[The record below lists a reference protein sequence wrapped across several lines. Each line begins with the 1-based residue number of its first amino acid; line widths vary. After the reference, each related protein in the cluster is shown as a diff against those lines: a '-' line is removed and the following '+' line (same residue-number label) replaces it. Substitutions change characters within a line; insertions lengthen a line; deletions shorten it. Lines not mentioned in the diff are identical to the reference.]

1 LIHDQKEI
9 TNIISS
15 LIKNQNFENID
26 LYENNKNKK
35 IDFLY
40 FGASYQ
46 YIENIEEIITSNE
59 NLLNSKYI
67 LISGIILYKKFENDK
82 FVVSQHN
89 VQEKIKLYF
98 YNQNYLINFFKS
110 KNYRV
115 IFNEKNNSDKF
126 INFNN
131 FDKLDLNYS
140 DIFFEKND

>member
-1 LIHDQKEI
+1 MIHDQKEI